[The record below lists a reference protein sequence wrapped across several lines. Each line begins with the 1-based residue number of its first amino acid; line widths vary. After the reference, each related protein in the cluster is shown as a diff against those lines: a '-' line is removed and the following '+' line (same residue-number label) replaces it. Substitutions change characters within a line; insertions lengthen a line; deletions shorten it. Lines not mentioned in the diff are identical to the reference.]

1 MTDKNTY
8 RLLSYKGPSGP
19 RAGLLV
25 DDAVLDLAEALAAHQ
40 AAGGTV
46 GFPGESVLGVL
57 DAWDEAK
64 VVLRAIAAAQRAGS
78 LKVAARPLADI
89 KLLAPILYPP
99 SIICATANYS
109 DHIMEMR
116 KVPPPDK
123 AVTRPCFFL
132 KASRHTVIGPDDI
145 ARISPTSNKVFW
157 EGELGVVIGRKCH
170 LVKAADALDYVAAY
184 LPVNDLSDSS
194 DTVRRKGDA
203 YGQWFGHDWFR
214 NKFFNDSAP
223 MGPWLTPAEDVA
235 DPQNLTLKTTISGRV
250 MQDSSTSNMHFTV
263 AEQIEYLSE
272 RLTLYPGDVL
282 MTGTCKGV
290 GREEGKYLQSGDT
303 VEITIGNLGTLRH
316 SMIQE
321 TQPG

>member
-1 MTDKNTY
+1 MADKNTY
-8 RLLSYKGPSGP
+8 RLLTYRGPSGP

-25 DDAVLDLAEALAAHQ
+25 DDAILDLTEALAAHGDVGFS
-40 AAGGTV
+40 GGT
-46 GFPGESVLGVL
+46 VLGVL
-57 DAWDEAK
+57 EAWDEART
-64 VVLRAIAAAQRAGS
+64 VLRAIAQARRDGS
-78 LKVAARPLADI
+78 LKVATRTVGEI

-132 KASRHTVIGPDDI
+132 KASRHSVIGPGDT
-145 ARISPTSNKVFW
+145 ARISPTSDKVFW

-170 LVKAADALDYVAAY
+170 LVKAADALDYVAGY
-184 LPVNDLSDSS
+184 LPVNDLSDTS
-194 DTVRRKGDA
+194 DSARRKSDA

-223 MGPWLTPAEDVA
+223 MGPWITPAEDVE
-235 DPQNLTLKTTISGRV
+235 DPQNLSLKTTISGRV

-263 AEQIEYLSE
+263 AEQIEYLTE

-282 MTGTCKGV
+282 MTGTCKGI
-290 GREEGKYLQSGDT
+290 GREEGKWLQSGDT
-303 VEITIGNLGTLRH
+303 VEVTIGNLGTLHH
-316 SMIQE
+316 SMIKE
-321 TQPG
+321 EQPA